1 LHATTKET
9 AVAQAFPDTEFHQR
23 SKPMSE
29 TATDLGTRAWE
40 QTTAVAVAARDTV
53 REHPVATAAV
63 IAGLAFAVGALWKI
77 GQGRQQTRA
86 ESLLARLSD
95 LQGELPR
102 RWRM

>member
-1 LHATTKET
+1 M
-9 AVAQAFPDTEFHQR
+9 AQASPYPDLHQHPDLHQR
-23 SKPMSE
+23 SKSMSE
-29 TATDLGTRAWE
+29 AAADLGERAWE
-40 QTTAVAVAARDTV
+40 QTTAVAGSARDTI
-53 REHPVATAAV
+53 REHPVTTVAI

-77 GQGRQQTRA
+77 GQARQQTRT